1 MCRMFALMRGENLDG
16 SLGVRLALAFPPQ
29 QTFGPH
35 AIALAMYG
43 HQRKNSKANFNPDDW
58 YTFNVLFP
66 ENLEKRVE
74 HVFENNNVAL
84 SLTNGQVRIKSLNSD
99 FVNRAFRLTQPLDA
113 KTLDDVI
120 AQINGLENATGQRA
134 FAQAYGPD
142 VIVVKDTVS
151 AQKFFAAHKGEHW
164 EGDMGGYHLRYA
176 TKEALDD
183 PQNAHW
189 FPVAW
194 MDKEG
199 NYNHLIVMA
208 NGQLTNDRA
217 LKEFADKYRPTYLKG
232 KEHLFLQRVT
242 NVDTNLQGLV
252 VGIYLREQI
261 SKYGYEEGINRAMTI
276 AASLFDGP
284 YTLVA
289 MGRVNNKRV
298 LTAVTSKKNNRPLY
312 LGFPHG
318 SDSVAVSSSE
328 AALIRS
334 FPEGVKVEY
343 LPDNSFEVW
352 SRPDIHV
359 FEPDYDKWVMQNG
372 ISLPQRFVIKEDP
385 ADLRYTRW
393 AQDGDTLRV
402 GMGLLRIIGISSDTI
417 SSEQLR
423 DYETERSFSI
433 SRGEEF
439 ITIPEIEEYYDGISA
454 NVEKLFGVRPL
465 RKQIM
470 LAKEYGASADIAPL
484 GCGIVNLLIDRLGRD
499 SSLKTL
505 ELHGVEASWNI
516 GVARASGDFYGEHFD
531 FTGKSVIVYGSGG
544 TYFANETDDIE
555 YRVMQFTTEDG
566 RKVEGN
572 VGEHAGLSIGPNAS
586 LIVEGDAAQNAFAN
600 SRCLGYI
607 MGKAGPRFGKAL
619 KKGGVAVVGET
630 CGIDSFEWMNAGIG
644 IVGWQVNPNDPY
656 RFKAEGL
663 ATGNVGGIVYFGGG
677 LQELGSMGDK
687 VSIFKLSDEDR
698 NVIRRTMEKLE
709 IKEGK
714 LGELDNY
721 VKLLPRYINLQ
732 NPARVA
738 DEKNKQISRIITVKL
753 YGDEL
758 FEEYGK
764 FDPERQALSPEQI
777 FYDEERVVERHL
789 KFTELEQ
796 ALLGGKVNPGE
807 EILNPQ
813 EKELFRRRYVK
824 NYSVGEIAAQVKA
837 SADDV
842 NAKLGELTS
851 RINNAIRGAH
861 GLTEKFMIDGSRTLF
876 DCYRDMNEG
885 IILSRDKNDKPKV
898 VYKLAAETIPVAA

>member
-35 AIALAMYG
+35 AVALGIYG
-43 HQRKNSKANFNPDDW
+43 HQRKNSRTEFNPDDW

-66 ENLEKRVE
+66 EDLEKRVIG
-74 HVFENNNVAL
+74 VFADNNVKL
-84 SLTNGQVRIKSLNSD
+84 DSSNGQVRIKSLNSD

-113 KTLDDVI
+113 ETLDEVV
-120 AQINGLENATGQRA
+120 AQINSLENGQGQRA
-134 FAQAYGPD
+134 FSQAYGPD

-199 NYNHLIVMA
+199 NYNHMIVMA

-217 LKEFADKYRPTYLKG
+217 LRQFVDKYRATYLKG
-232 KEHLFLQRVT
+232 REHLFLQRVT

-252 VGIYLREQI
+252 LGIYLREQI
-261 SKYGYEEGINRAMTI
+261 SKYGYDVGIDRAMSI

-289 MGRVNNKRV
+289 MGRVNNERV
-298 LTAVTSKKNNRPLY
+298 LAAITSKKNNRPLY
-312 LGFPHG
+312 IGLPPG
-318 SDSVAVSSSE
+318 SDSVAISSSE
-328 AALIRS
+328 DALIRA
-334 FPEGVKVEY
+334 FPEGVNVEY

-352 SRPDIHV
+352 SKPDIRV
-359 FEPDYDKWVMQNG
+359 FEPNYGKWVMQNG
-372 ISLPQRFVIKEDP
+372 ISLPERFVIKENSKDK
-385 ADLRYTRW
+385 RYTRW
-393 AQDGDTLRV
+393 TQDGDTLRV
-402 GMGLLRIIGISSDTI
+402 GMGLLRIIGIANEAIT
-417 SSEQLR
+417 SEQLR
-423 DYETERSFSI
+423 DYETERGFTKA
-433 SRGEEF
+433 RKEEF
-439 ITIPEIEEYYDGISA
+439 IPIPEIEAYYDDISDR
-454 NVEKLFGVRPL
+454 VQELFGVRPL

-484 GCGIVNLLIDRLGRD
+484 GCGIVNHLIDKLGRD
-499 SSLKTL
+499 QALKTL

-516 GVARASGDFYGEHFD
+516 GAGRASGEYYGEHFD
-531 FTGKSVIVYGSGG
+531 FAGKSVVVYGSGG
-544 TYFANETDDIE
+544 TYFANETDDIR
-555 YRVMQFTTEDG
+555 YIVRQFMTEDG

-572 VGEHAGLSIGPNAS
+572 VGEHAGLSMGPNAA

-600 SRCLGYI
+600 SRGLGYI

-619 KKGGVAVVGET
+619 KKSGVAVVGET

-644 IVGWQVNPNDPY
+644 IVGWQVNQQDPY

-677 LQELGSMGDK
+677 LEELGDMGDK
-687 VSIFKLSDEDR
+687 VSIFRLNNDDR
-698 NVIRRTMEKLE
+698 TLIGRVMQKLE
-709 IKEGK
+709 IDEGE
-714 LGELDNY
+714 LGKLDNY

-732 NPARVA
+732 NPVRVA
-738 DEKNKQISRIITVKL
+738 EEKNKAIPRIITIKL

-764 FDPERQALSPEQI
+764 FDPDRQALSPERI

-789 KFTELEQ
+789 KFTELEK
-796 ALLGGKVNPGE
+796 ALLDGKTNPGE

-813 EKELFRRRYVK
+813 EKDLFRRRYVK
-824 NYSVGEIAAQVKA
+824 NYSIGELATHFKA
-837 SADDV
+837 SRDIV
-842 NAKLGELTS
+842 CAKLDELTL

-861 GLTEKFMIDGSRTLF
+861 GLTEKFGINDTMTLF
-876 DCYRDMNEG
+876 DNYRMMNEG

-898 VYKLAAETIPVAA
+898 VYKLAVETTTVAA